1 MPPEVIP
8 GSMHGVFP
16 ILVTPFDE
24 QGRVDEES
32 LRRLIDFN
40 IDAGVHGLG
49 VALGSEIFKLSEAE
63 RDEVTRI
70 VVSQVRQRVP
80 VVINSGAPGTDLAV
94 QYSRRAAELGADALM
109 VIPPNWMP
117 ASPPEV
123 LEYYQAISDAVQI
136 PIFLQDVPSAP
147 ISVPLARQ
155 IAETCLNVRYIK
167 VETVPITT
175 KVADMVAKAGDVLT
189 VFGGAGG
196 GYFIEELRRG
206 SMGTMPFCSQPE
218 AFVQVWRLMQ
228 SGDELAARTVFDQV
242 IAPINRIG
250 AQGAG
255 IFYHVHKEL
264 LRQRGVIATNTVRS
278 PAPPVEEMTKR
289 ELDKLIHDLYP
300 MNAA

>member
-1 MPPEVIP
+1 MQ
-8 GSMHGVFP
+8 GVFP

-63 RDEVTRI
+63 RDAVTRL
-70 VVSQVRQRVP
+70 VVEQVRGRVP
-80 VVINSGAPGTDLAV
+80 VVINTGAPGTDLAV
-94 QYSRRAAELGADALM
+94 QYSRRAEELGADALM
-109 VIPPNWMP
+109 IIPPNFMP
-117 ASPPEV
+117 ASAPEV
-123 LEYYQAISDAVQI
+123 LEYYGAISSAVNI

-147 ISVPLARQ
+147 IPAPLARQ
-155 IAETCLNVRYIK
+155 LAEQCEHVRYIK

-175 KVADMVAKAGDVLT
+175 KVADMVEKAGDQLV

-206 SMGTMPFCSQPE
+206 SRGTMPFCTQPE
-218 AFVQVWRLMQ
+218 AFVQVWDLMLA
-228 SGDELAARTVFDQV
+228 GDERGARAVFDEF

-250 AQGAG
+250 GQGSG
-255 IFYHVHKEL
+255 IFYYVHKEL
-264 LRQRGVIATNTVRS
+264 LRQRGIIATNKVRS

-289 ELDKLIHDLYP
+289 ELQALIEQLYP
-300 MNAA
+300 VKI